1 MVRKSVWMALHAIS
15 YTPLSNAWTLVWRN
29 ETAGATI
36 ERQDTTL
43 TCTRIYHEKGEDFSW
58 DPEGAWCMNFWDE
71 PTCDTRIGYS
81 CDARVWKKAASR
93 NLSAF
98 DVYPMPVESR
108 RIYGLLSTST
118 TPSPTAAA
126 TTLTVT
132 PPPATSATQT
142 AEAEG
147 AENDSGSSLSG
158 GAIAGI
164 VIGAVA
170 GLALLAALCFF
181 LGKRKPKHMHTAPE
195 VPLSPA
201 PPPAP
206 AAGAG
211 AFMSRTDT
219 NRSYPTP
226 YTAPTQPASF
236 PIEHKSPMSDM
247 SATQSM
253 YSSAP
258 PYSPPSSVYQ
268 PPSAARVVELPGNY
282 NQLSEMDGSS
292 DIKRPLN

>member
-1 MVRKSVWMALHAIS
+1 MVRKSTWMALHAVA
-15 YTPLSNAWTLVWRN
+15 YTPLTTAWTLTWRN

-36 ERQDTTL
+36 EHQDTAL

-58 DPEGAWCMNFWDE
+58 DPEGAWCMDFWAE

-81 CDARVWKKAASR
+81 CDGRVWEKAASR

-108 RIYGLLSTST
+108 RVYGFLSTST

-132 PPPATSATQT
+132 HPAATSATQT

-147 AENDSGSSLSG
+147 ERDSGSSLSG

-170 GLALLAALCFF
+170 GLAVLAALCFF
-181 LGKRKPKHMHTAPE
+181 LGKRKPKHAHAAPE

-201 PPPAP
+201 PPPPPP
-206 AAGAG
+206 AAGVG
-211 AFMSRTDT
+211 AVMSRTDT

-226 YTAPTQPASF
+226 YTPHTQPAAF
-236 PIEHKSPMSDM
+236 PFEHKSPMSEV
-247 SATQSM
+247 SGTQSM
-253 YSSAP
+253 YSAAP
-258 PYSPPSSVYQ
+258 PYSPPASVYQ

-292 DIKRPLN
+292 DVKRPLN

>member
-1 MVRKSVWMALHAIS
+1 MVRKSTWMALNAIA
-15 YTPLSNAWTLVWRN
+15 YTPLTTAWTLTWRN
-29 ETAGATI
+29 ETAGASI
-36 ERQDTTL
+36 EHQDTAL

-58 DPEGAWCMNFWDE
+58 DPEGAWCMDFWAE

-81 CDARVWKKAASR
+81 CDGRVWKKAASR

-108 RIYGLLSTST
+108 RVYGFLSTST

-132 PPPATSATQT
+132 HPAATSATQT

-147 AENDSGSSLSG
+147 DSGSSLSG

-164 VIGAVA
+164 VVGAVA
-170 GLALLAALCFF
+170 GLGLLAALCFF
-181 LGKRKPKHMHTAPE
+181 LGKRKPKNAHTAPE

-201 PPPAP
+201 LPPPPA
-206 AAGAG
+206 AGLG
-211 AFMSRTDT
+211 AVMSRTDT

-226 YTAPTQPASF
+226 YTPHTQPAAF
-236 PIEHKSPMSDM
+236 PIEHKSPMSGG
-247 SATQSM
+247 SGTQSM
-253 YSSAP
+253 YSAAP
-258 PYSPPSSVYQ
+258 PYSPPASVYQ

-292 DIKRPLN
+292 DVKRPLN